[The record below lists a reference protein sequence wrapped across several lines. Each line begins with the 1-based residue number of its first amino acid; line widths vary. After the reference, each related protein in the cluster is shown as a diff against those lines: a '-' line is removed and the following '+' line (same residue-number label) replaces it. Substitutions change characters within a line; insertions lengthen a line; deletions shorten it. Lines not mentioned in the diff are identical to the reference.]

1 MVKFSAILIS
11 LKGQYAPLKSADR
24 TGGSLIFTNSLKLV
38 VAGIHVF
45 GATVVITRAKIS
57 SVESLGSSGIFV

>member
-1 MVKFSAILIS
+1 MKKSNPVSSESVIVKFSAIFIS
-11 LKGQYAPLKSADR
+11 LKGQYAHLKFDEH

-45 GATVVITRAKIS
+45 GATFVTTRA
-57 SVESLGSSGIFV
+57 

>member
-24 TGGSLIFTNSLKLV
+24 IGGSFILTSNLKLV
-38 VAGIHVF
+38 IAGLHVF
-45 GATVVITRAKIS
+45 GAALVTTRA
-57 SVESLGSSGIFV
+57 